1 MISRRHFSA
10 ALLAG
15 MTLPPSGAAFGQTV
29 DGIRR
34 AARGLNQLHA
44 LMVQRGDEVIV
55 AEAPRGPGL
64 DRAANIKSCS
74 KSIVGLLLGTA
85 IARGEIKRVDARLG
99 DVAPKLIPAK
109 ATQGVAAITM
119 EDLVTLRGGLE
130 STSGANYGSWVQSP
144 NWVAYALRRP
154 MLDVPGGRMIYSTGS
169 THVLGAAIATA
180 TGKSL
185 LALAR
190 ERLGKPLGIEIPS
203 WRRDP
208 QGFYF
213 GGNEMTLT
221 PRGMLRIATLM
232 RDRGRVGNTQVIAT
246 SWIDAS
252 LTRRTQSPFSGLYYG
267 YGCFLSDSGFA
278 IARGYG
284 GQIIAAHPARKLAVA
299 ITSDPGQPARSA
311 GYFGDLMALL
321 EGPVLALG

>member
-15 MTLPPSGAAFGQTV
+15 MALPPSGAALGQTV

-34 AARGLNQLHA
+34 AARGLNQMHA

-74 KSIVGLLLGTA
+74 KSIVALLLGTT
-85 IARGEIKRVDARLG
+85 IARGEIKSVNARLG

-109 ATQGVAAITM
+109 ATPGVAAITL

-144 NWVAYALRRP
+144 NWVAHALRRP

-169 THVLGAAIATA
+169 THILGAVLATA

-190 ERLGKPLGIEIPS
+190 ERLGKPLGIEIPG

-221 PRGMLRIATLM
+221 PRGMLKLAALV
-232 RDRGRVGNTQVIAT
+232 RDRGRVAGTQVIAQN
-246 SWIDAS
+246 WIDAS
-252 LTRRTQSPFSGLYYG
+252 LIRRTQSPFSGLYYG
-267 YGCFLSDSGFA
+267 YGWFLSESGFA

-284 GQIIAAHPARKLAVA
+284 GQIIAAHPQRKLAVA
-299 ITSDPGQPARSA
+299 ITSDPNQPARSA